1 MGDEGDV
8 TRLET
13 TDIKKPRLG
22 RGRLRM
28 NWKSLLT
35 IFVILSIG
43 TLLLTTE
50 SGAEFAGQTLDFAK
64 VKVGNFISGLFSG
77 SFSWSVP
84 FSSSSWKIPSGEQ
97 FLIILSV
104 EKGALYGQ
112 QYSVP
117 NTSLSMRAVCDTGI
131 KLNDVMIKPQYIEC
145 SIYAEEMKGVF
156 EYTES
161 GTVKFEGE
169 VGSIMVDGSIY
180 TSDSSRL
187 KASFEVMPIEFE
199 LSDLLQ
205 RKITIDLATGSIERL
220 NPDGSTKSTEGLDA
234 ESLEIN
240 GFMGLIKLDG
250 SNIRLQGSAVSVQ
263 GIGAHSSFSW

>member
-8 TRLET
+8 TRFET

-28 NWKSLLT
+28 NLKSLLT
-35 IFVILSIG
+35 IFVILGIG
-43 TLLLTTE
+43 ALLLTTE
-50 SGAEFAGQTLDFAK
+50 SGAKFAGQTLDFAK

-77 SFSWSVP
+77 SFSWGVP

-104 EKGALYGQ
+104 EKGSFYGQ

-131 KLNDVMIKPQYIEC
+131 KINDVMLKTQSVEC
-145 SIYAEEMKGVF
+145 SIYAEDMKGVF
-156 EYTES
+156 EYTAS

-169 VGSIMVDGSIY
+169 VSSIMVDGSTY

-187 KASFEVMPIEFE
+187 KTSFELLPFEFE

-205 RKITIDLATGSIERL
+205 RKITIASATGSIQRL

-234 ESLEIN
+234 ESLEIS
-240 GFMGLIKLDG
+240 GFVGFIKLDG
-250 SNIRLQGSAVSVQ
+250 PNIGLHGSAVSVQ
-263 GIGAHSSFSW
+263 GTGAHSSFSW

>member
-8 TRLET
+8 TRFET

-35 IFVILSIG
+35 IFVILGIG
-43 TLLLTTE
+43 ALLLTTE
-50 SGAEFAGQTLDFAK
+50 SGAKFAGQTLDFAK
-64 VKVGNFISGLFSG
+64 VKVGNFISGFFSG
-77 SFSWSVP
+77 SFSWGLP

-104 EKGALYGQ
+104 EKGSFYGQ

-131 KLNDVMIKPQYIEC
+131 KVNDVMLKTQFIAC
-145 SIYAEEMKGVF
+145 SIYAEDMKGVF

-169 VGSIMVDGSIY
+169 VSSIMVDGSTY
-180 TSDSSRL
+180 TSDSGIL
-187 KASFEVMPIEFE
+187 KASFELLPFEFE

-205 RKITIDLATGSIERL
+205 RKITIASATGSIQRL
-220 NPDGSTKSTEGLDA
+220 NPDGSVKSTEGLDA
-234 ESLEIN
+234 ESLEIS
-240 GFMGLIKLDG
+240 GFVGFIKLEG
-250 SNIRLQGSAVSVQ
+250 SNIRLQGSAVSVR
-263 GIGAHSSFSW
+263 GAGAHSSFSW